1 MAGLSYAVGP
11 IDAGGALTTDLAMP
25 AAMPLDQAAPVIERD
40 RTVMATRP
48 GMRQKHLPIRIE
60 PETGNVLSGGRY
72 LFDTAENAERYKSWL
87 ENEVVLDGTRFFD
100 RPYFLNPVCH
110 AWQVIGAHDLADIHT
125 SHVVVRSER
134 WTLSGADPQAALE
147 QAWPVVLAE
156 AGQRGVTSV
165 WLLYQESE
173 QLAGLVT
180 VADRVGPASPQ
191 EPDFASLL
199 ALESAPSLGRGLT
212 EQGWTKVFDRTSWVL
227 TLWLPLD
234 AAAGRA
240 PSLWP
245 NSPPL
250 PAPAPE
256 PAPVG

>member
-11 IDAGGALTTDLAMP
+11 IAAGGAVTTDLAMP

-40 RTVMATRP
+40 RAVMATQP

-60 PETGNVLSGGRY
+60 PGTGNFLSGGRY
-72 LFDTAENAERYKSWL
+72 LFDTAENAERYKAWL
-87 ENEVVLDGTRFFD
+87 ESELILDGTRFFE
-100 RPYFLNPVCH
+100 RPYFLDPVCH
-110 AWQVIGAHDLADIHT
+110 AWRVIGAHDLADLHT
-125 SHVVVRSER
+125 AHRVVRSER

-147 QAWPVVLAE
+147 QAWPAVLAE

-165 WLLYQESE
+165 WLLYQERE

-180 VADRVGPASPQ
+180 VADRVGPASTQ
-191 EPDFASLL
+191 EPDFASLR
-199 ALESAPSLGRGLT
+199 ALESSPSLGRSLT
-212 EQGWTKVFDRTSWVL
+212 ERGWTQVFDRTSWVL